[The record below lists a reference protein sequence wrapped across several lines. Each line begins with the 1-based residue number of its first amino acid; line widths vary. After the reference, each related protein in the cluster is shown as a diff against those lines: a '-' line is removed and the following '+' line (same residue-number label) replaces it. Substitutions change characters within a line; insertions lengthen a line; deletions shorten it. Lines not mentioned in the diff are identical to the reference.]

1 MVLQVR
7 DRAPEGAPVT
17 RGAFRDIE
25 SAERAFRK
33 LQASGFRADCV
44 SLVVND
50 DCPACAAERMG
61 LEDPLADRVIA
72 RGQGVGA
79 IAGSA
84 LGFMM
89 IGWPHVPN
97 GTRNWL
103 ESLAALCMIGAWAL
117 SGAILGALVGAA
129 IAEMPRARNGERP
142 PHRHYVLVL
151 RPPAGMEEQGLAVL
165 REAKARLEDD
175 PAPAGRA

>member
-1 MVLQVR
+1 MVLQVK
-7 DRAPEGAPVT
+7 DRAPQSATGY
-17 RGAFRDIE
+17 RGAFRDIK
-25 SAERAFRK
+25 SAERAFCK
-33 LQASGFRADCV
+33 LQASGFRDDCI

-61 LEDPLADRVIA
+61 MEDPLADRLIA

-84 LGFMM
+84 LGFVMM
-89 IGWPHVPN
+89 GWPKVPN
-97 GTRNWL
+97 GRGSLL
-103 ESLAALCMIGAWAL
+103 ESLAALCLVGAWAL

-142 PHRHYVLVL
+142 HHRHYVLVV
-151 RPPAGMEEQGLAVL
+151 RPPAGMEERGVAVL
-165 REAKARLEDD
+165 REVKARLEDD
-175 PAPAGRA
+175 HPRPGLS